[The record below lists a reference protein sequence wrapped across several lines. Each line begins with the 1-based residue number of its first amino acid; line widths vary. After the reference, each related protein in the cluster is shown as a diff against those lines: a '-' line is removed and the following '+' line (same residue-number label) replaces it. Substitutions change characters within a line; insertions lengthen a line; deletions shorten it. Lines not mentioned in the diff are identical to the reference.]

1 MSKLSW
7 KCIYHT
13 NKIEQIFFPDTTEN
27 ENKIS
32 ALSFSREISPLNLK
46 KKKKKHQNFFQLL
59 QIFLSVFIHFCIPGF
74 PSYRSSIR
82 PGLHHLMSLLLCDT

>member
-27 ENKIS
+27 ENKIL

-46 KKKKKHQNFFQLL
+46 KKKKNIKTFSNCFKYSCPSLFISVYLD
-59 QIFLSVFIHFCIPGF
+59 FLVTAAQSDLV
-74 PSYRSSIR
+74 Y
-82 PGLHHLMSLLLCDT
+82 TT

>member
-46 KKKKKHQNFFQLL
+46 KKKKTSKLFPIASNILVRL
-59 QIFLSVFIHFCIPGF
+59 YSFLYTWIS
-74 PSYRSSIR
+74 
-82 PGLHHLMSLLLCDT
+82 

>member
-27 ENKIS
+27 ENIIS
-32 ALSFSREISPLNLK
+32 ALSFSREISP
-46 KKKKKHQNFFQLL
+46 
-59 QIFLSVFIHFCIPGF
+59 P
-74 PSYRSSIR
+74 
-82 PGLHHLMSLLLCDT
+82 